1 MELHLLEGGVSGFGF
16 KCSSQRWATLRSWRS
31 GFSDIREWLPYNGN
45 GKEEVKKDKNDDLVL
60 KTHANMSSAKN

>member
-1 MELHLLEGGVSGFGF
+1 M
-16 KCSSQRWATLRSWRS
+16 RSWRS